1 MKARSTLAA
10 GIFALSM
17 GQAAFGNDIIRS
29 AFATVTSPFITT
41 TGLGGTSTVADMEK
55 AQKLG
60 LDEADVDAIRHG
72 RMTSSVREMAR
83 DSNRSEQETLRILQD
98 EFGIAQ

>member
-1 MKARSTLAA
+1 MRVRSALAA
-10 GIFALSM
+10 GIFVFFM
-17 GQAAFGNDIIRS
+17 GQSAFGNDIVGS
-29 AFATVTSPFITT
+29 SLGTVTSPFITT

-72 RMTSSVREMAR
+72 HMTSSVREMAK
-83 DSNRSEQETLRILQD
+83 DSNRSEQDTLRILQD
-98 EFGIAQ
+98 EFGVAQ